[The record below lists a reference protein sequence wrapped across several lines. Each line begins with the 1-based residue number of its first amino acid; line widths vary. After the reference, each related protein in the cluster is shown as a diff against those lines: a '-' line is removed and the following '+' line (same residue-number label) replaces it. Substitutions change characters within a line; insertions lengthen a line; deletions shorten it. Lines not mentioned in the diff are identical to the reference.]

1 MNTAV
6 EELNGLLSDGWF
18 GAAKDYYHRTLLSES
33 SDGQNVTALHSLV
46 GQRVRG
52 DAVRN
57 FLAHHQEHQ
66 EHLAAAESSTTTS
79 SRSRNNEKDW
89 ALHHESLAPASSLL
103 LKQTTGG
110 VTALHIALQRNSWD
124 VVEIVRLLLEAA
136 PELAGIPMN
145 CMVYP
150 LHLVCFHYYEEP
162 TGINKNEL
170 LNLILAACPGA
181 ANAQTSNGDTPLS
194 LLFSNKRLMRL
205 CYSRQEDART
215 ICNRK
220 ESELYLR
227 DAALHIARAA
237 LPADRTLSWLTLCG
251 LPRCPPL
258 FLEMLLVLA
267 EEDKET
273 ETAQDL
279 GDWWQPNPAT
289 GRLPLHA
296 AASAQAMIG
305 NHLTMSKA
313 DYCMEE
319 LVEQL
324 PSPTLLEVVLE
335 VDRTAAAKYDQK
347 GRLPL
352 HEAVVNTTLA
362 PASVLKLA
370 IAHSAALAV
379 QDPVSGLYPALAAA
393 SAASANK
400 EDFAVY
406 ELLRMNPSVCSFHMD
421 CK

>member
-6 EELNGLLSDGWF
+6 EELNGLLSDGWV
-18 GAAKDYYHRTLLSES
+18 GAAKDFYHRTLSQS
-33 SDGQNVTALHSLV
+33 SDGKNVTALHSLV

-57 FLAHHQEHQ
+57 FLAHHQEHLDQ
-66 EHLAAAESSTTTS
+66 T
-79 SRSRNNEKDW
+79 KG
-89 ALHHESLAPASSLL
+89 ALHHNGCNGDESLAPASNLL
-103 LKQTTGG
+103 LKQTTEQGA
-110 VTALHIALQRNSWD
+110 TALHVALHRNSWD

-145 CMVYP
+145 SMVYP
-150 LHLVCFHYYEEP
+150 LHLVCFHYYAEP

-170 LNLILAACPGA
+170 LNMILAACPGA
-181 ANAQTSNGDTPLS
+181 ANAQNCNGDTPLS

-205 CYSRQEDART
+205 CYSRQTDARS
-215 ICNRK
+215 IRNRK
-220 ESELYLR
+220 ESELYLW
-227 DAALHIARAA
+227 DAALHIAQAA
-237 LPADRTLSWLTLCG
+237 LPADHTLSWLTLCG

-258 FLEMLLVLA
+258 FLEMLLELA
-267 EEDKET
+267 EDKET
-273 ETAQDL
+273 ETGHDL
-279 GDWWQPNPAT
+279 GDWWQPDPAT

-305 NHLTMSKA
+305 NHLTMPKA
-313 DYCMEE
+313 DDCMEE

-335 VDRTAAAKYDQK
+335 VDRTAAAQFDHDGK
-347 GRLPL
+347 LPL
-352 HEAVVNTTLA
+352 HEAVVNPTLA

-370 IAHSAALAV
+370 RAHSAALAI

-393 SAASANK
+393 STVNANK
-400 EDFAVY
+400 EDLTVY
-406 ELLRMNPSVCSFHMD
+406 ELLRMNPSVCSFHID